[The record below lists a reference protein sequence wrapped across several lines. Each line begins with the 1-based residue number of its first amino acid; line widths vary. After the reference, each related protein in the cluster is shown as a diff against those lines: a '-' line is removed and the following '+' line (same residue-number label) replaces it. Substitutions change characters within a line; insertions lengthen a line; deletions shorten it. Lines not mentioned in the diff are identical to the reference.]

1 MFQATGY
8 TFIQD
13 SQSKSNRKVKRT
25 KAKIISDEQNEEDEN
40 KNLVCNQIIINWLAR
55 MLV

>member
-1 MFQATGY
+1 MFQATGYTY

-25 KAKIISDEQNEEDEN
+25 KAKIISDEQNEEDE
-40 KNLVCNQIIINWLAR
+40 
-55 MLV
+55 